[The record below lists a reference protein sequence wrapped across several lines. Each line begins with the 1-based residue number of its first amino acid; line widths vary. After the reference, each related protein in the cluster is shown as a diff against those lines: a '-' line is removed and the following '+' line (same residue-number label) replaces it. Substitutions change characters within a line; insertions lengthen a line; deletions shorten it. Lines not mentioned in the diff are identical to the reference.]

1 MNKNKF
7 MLLFV
12 LCCVLPLAAAK
23 LVLEMGW
30 FNPGSA
36 SKGHWLE
43 QEIFLLN
50 DITGQKKH
58 WRIVLLTETPCQQ
71 GCQNALHTVQQ
82 LYIGLGRKQVQVQP
96 VVIGTLSDPMAY
108 PMFIQQQAEVSDI
121 EALRQKILV
130 VDQKGLVLL
139 SYPMPEQEAQMADIA
154 RNIRYDLLKLL
165 NYDRTSV

>member
-12 LCCVLPLAAAK
+12 LCCVLPLAGAK

-30 FNPGSA
+30 FNPGTS
-36 SKGHWLE
+36 SKGHWLQ
-43 QEIFLLN
+43 QEIFLLD
-50 DITGQKKH
+50 DISGQKKH
-58 WRIVLLTETPCQQ
+58 WRIVLLTDTPCQER
-71 GCQNALHTVQQ
+71 CNNAMHTVKQ
-82 LYIGLGRKQVQVQP
+82 LYIGLGRKQEQVQP
-96 VVIGTLSDPMAY
+96 VVVGALSEPAAY
-108 PMFIQQQAEVSDI
+108 PMFIQQQAEKVDVTS
-121 EALRQKILV
+121 LRQQILL

-139 SYPMPEQEAQMADIA
+139 SYPMPLQDSEMADIA

>member
-12 LCCVLPLAAAK
+12 LCCVLPLAGAK

-30 FNPGSA
+30 FNPGSS
-36 SKGHWLE
+36 SKGQWLA

-50 DITGQKKH
+50 DISGEKKH
-58 WRIVLLTETPCQQ
+58 WRIVLLADSPCPQR
-71 GCQNALHTVQQ
+71 CQNALHTVKQ
-82 LYIGLGRKQVQVQP
+82 LYIGLGRKQEQVQP
-96 VVIGTLSDPMAY
+96 VVIGLLQEPDIY
-108 PMFIQQQAEVSDI
+108 PMFIQQQAVSLNVQS
-121 EALRQKILV
+121 LRQQILL

-139 SYPMPEQEAQMADIA
+139 SYPMPEQEEQMADIA

>member
-12 LCCVLPLAAAK
+12 ICCALPLAAAK
-23 LVLEMGW
+23 LVLELGW
-30 FNPGSA
+30 FNPGSS

-43 QEIFLLN
+43 QEIFLLD
-50 DITGQKKH
+50 DISGQKKH
-58 WRIVLLTETPCQQ
+58 WRIVMLADTPCDQR
-71 GCQNALHTVQQ
+71 CQNALHTVKQ
-82 LYIGLGRKQVQVQP
+82 LYIGLGRKQEQVQP
-96 VVIGTLSDPMAY
+96 IVVGTLNEPDAY
-108 PMFIQQQAEVSDI
+108 PMFVLQQAEINDVS
-121 EALRQKILV
+121 LLQQQILL

-139 SYPMPEQEAQMADIA
+139 SYPMPEQETEMADIA

>member
-7 MLLFV
+7 LLLFI

-23 LVLEMGW
+23 VVLELGW
-30 FNPGSA
+30 FNPGSS

-43 QEIFLLN
+43 QEIFLLDN
-50 DITGQKKH
+50 ISGQKKH
-58 WRIVLLTETPCQQ
+58 WRIVLLADATCDQQ
-71 GCQNALHTVQQ
+71 CNNALHTVKQ
-82 LYIGLGRKQVQVQP
+82 LYIGLGRKQEQVQP
-96 VVIGTLSDPMAY
+96 VVVGRLKEPEAY
-108 PMFIQQQAEVSDI
+108 PMFIQQQALAVDVSS
-121 EALRQKILV
+121 LQQQILL

-139 SYPMPEQEAQMADIA
+139 SYAMPEQEEQMAETA

>member
-36 SKGHWLE
+36 SRGSWLE
-43 QEIFLLN
+43 QEIFLLD
-50 DITGQKKH
+50 DISGQKKH
-58 WRIVLLTETPCQQ
+58 WRIVMLADTACDQR
-71 GCQNALHTVQQ
+71 CQNAMHTVKQ
-82 LYIGLGRKQVQVQP
+82 LYIGLGRKQEQVQP
-96 VVIGTLSDPMAY
+96 VVVGTLNEPDAY
-108 PMFIQQQAEVSDI
+108 PMFIQQKAATDNLGYLQ
-121 EALRQKILV
+121 QQILL

-139 SYPMPEQEAQMADIA
+139 SYPMPSHQAEMADTA
-154 RNIRYDLLKLL
+154 RNIRYDLLKLI

>member
-7 MLLFV
+7 MLLFIV
-12 LCCVLPLAAAK
+12 CCVLPLAAAK

-30 FNPGSA
+30 FNPGSS

-43 QEIFLLN
+43 QEIFLLD

-58 WRIVLLTETPCQQ
+58 WRIVLLANNTCDQQ
-71 GCQNALHTVQQ
+71 CHNALHTVKQ
-82 LYIGLGRKQVQVQP
+82 LYIGLGRKQEQVQP
-96 VVIGTLSDPMAY
+96 VVVGKLHEPASY
-108 PMFIQQQAEVSDI
+108 PMFIQQPAQAVDTSS
-121 EALRQKILV
+121 LLQQILL

-139 SYPMPEQEAQMADIA
+139 SYPMPEQETQMAETA

>member
-12 LCCVLPLAAAK
+12 LCCVLPLAGAK

-30 FNPGSA
+30 FNPGSS
-36 SKGHWLE
+36 SKGSWLE
-43 QEIFLLN
+43 QEIFLLP
-50 DITGQKKH
+50 DITGEKKH
-58 WRIVLLTETPCQQ
+58 WRIVLLTDSPCQQ
-71 GCQNALHTVQQ
+71 RCQNALHTVKQ
-82 LYIGLGRKQVQVQP
+82 LYIGLGRKQEQVQP
-96 VVIGTLSDPMAY
+96 VVIGSLQQPELY
-108 PMFIQQQAEVSDI
+108 PMFDIQHAMSANI
-121 EALRQKILV
+121 EALRQQILL

-139 SYPMPEQEAQMADIA
+139 SYPMPEQDEQMAQIA

>member
-12 LCCVLPLAAAK
+12 ICCVLPLAAAK

-30 FNPGSA
+30 FNPGSS
-36 SKGHWLE
+36 SKGVWLE
-43 QEIFLLN
+43 QEIFLLD
-50 DITGQKKH
+50 DISGQKKH
-58 WRIVLLTETPCQQ
+58 WRIVLLTDMPCQQ
-71 GCQNALHTVQQ
+71 RCQNALHTVKQ
-82 LYIGLGRKQVQVQP
+82 LYIGLGRKQEQVQP
-96 VVIGTLSDPMAY
+96 VVVGPLTDAEAY
-108 PMFIQQQAEVSDI
+108 PMFIQQPAAIDDV
-121 EALRQKILV
+121 ALLQQQILL

-139 SYPMPEQEAQMADIA
+139 SYPMPEQHAEMAEVA